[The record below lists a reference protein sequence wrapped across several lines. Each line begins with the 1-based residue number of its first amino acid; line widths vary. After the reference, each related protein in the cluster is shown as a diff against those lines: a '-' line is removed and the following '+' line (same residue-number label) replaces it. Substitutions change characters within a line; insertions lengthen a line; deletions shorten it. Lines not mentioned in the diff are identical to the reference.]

1 MYIENLYFQKKST
14 MHKTT
19 GFLQGCVLDHISFSN
34 VYLLVGF
41 SNGCPS
47 SFHSFHF
54 RQSLELTVYQTKVHR
69 LSSSGFNRVIK
80 ARDSSRT

>member
-1 MYIENLYFQKKST
+1 MYIENLYFQKKDDRI
-14 MHKTT
+14 
-19 GFLQGCVLDHISFSN
+19 LQGCVLDHISFSN
-34 VYLLVGF
+34 MYLPVGF

-80 ARDSSRT
+80 AHDSSRT